1 MTAICLEEKQLRR
14 KSYKERENQG
24 GGAKERKNNKSL
36 EAKESPTAFLLDFR
50 TSNGGSQVTLR
61 IFWSR
66 DGAE

>member
-36 EAKESPTAFLLDFR
+36 EARVSY
-50 TSNGGSQVTLR
+50 S
-61 IFWSR
+61 IFA
-66 DGAE
+66 GL